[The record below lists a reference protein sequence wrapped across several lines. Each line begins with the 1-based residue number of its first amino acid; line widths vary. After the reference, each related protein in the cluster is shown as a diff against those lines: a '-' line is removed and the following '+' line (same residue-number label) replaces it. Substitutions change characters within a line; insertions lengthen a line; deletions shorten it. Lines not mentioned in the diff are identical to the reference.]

1 MPSLNAL
8 SVPVKNDFVRGI
20 QDGRFVAPMFVGL
33 LMGVANYFQKD
44 VKSVVQTEGRPLGGD
59 ASFLMSTEYGSWDG
73 STETPS
79 DVDLIETRVRKKN
92 NLFDANFGTTAYQYT
107 NVVDKY
113 DVNRYMGDPRMTT
126 QLVTHIADS
135 AQKGLCDKLQ
145 SDLFPYG
152 VGKGN
157 VNLTDGNGGIV
168 PGNRTNLPALSRFL
182 GTGYPGNAA
191 TGSGAFN
198 VYKDRDFNLFP
209 ARSKAINAG
218 NESTTVTLSWKN
230 IMQYLVAPMKNR
242 GAKAIVV
249 LVDTA
254 CFAYLWDTVRDKT
267 QLGMEMAKYWNGMSF
282 GIASDIV
289 IALEPA
295 LDALPDNSFKREI
308 FALELSTW
316 KFQFSD
322 LQNVS
327 MNVHDNIPLKPELIG
342 IDSYVECR
350 YGCTDLGLN
359 GHLYNVVIP

>member
-33 LMGVANYFQKD
+33 LMGAANYFQKD

-79 DVDLIETRVRKKN
+79 DVDLVETRVRKKN

-113 DVNRYMGDPRMTT
+113 DVNRYMDDPRMTET
-126 QLVTHIADS
+126 LVKYIADS
-135 AQKGLCDKLQ
+135 AQKGLIDKVNA
-145 SDLFPYG
+145 DLFPYG
-152 VGKGN
+152 PGRGN

-168 PGNRTNLPALSRFL
+168 PGARTNLPAISRFL
-182 GTGYPGNAA
+182 GTGYTGNAA

-209 ARSKAINAG
+209 ARAKAVNIG
-218 NESTTVTLSWKN
+218 NESTTFTLSWRN
-230 IMQYLVAPMKNR
+230 LMRDLIAPMKNR
-242 GAKAIVV
+242 GAKAIVI
-249 LVDTA
+249 LVDTE
-254 CFAYLWDTVRDKT
+254 CYSYLWDTVRDKT

-282 GIASDIV
+282 GVASDIV
-289 IALEPA
+289 IALEPS
-295 LDALPDNSFKREI
+295 LDALAANTFKREI

-327 MNVHDNIPLKPELIG
+327 MNVHDKVPLKPEVIA
-342 IDSYVECR
+342 IDGYVECR
-350 YGCTDLGLN
+350 YGCKDLGLN
-359 GHLYNVVIP
+359 GHAYNVVIP